1 MSENSEKLYIDPRP
15 RRVNESF
22 EWIGTNL
29 ANHAWEVVERV
40 VDHLGV
46 SGEEKREARIKKLL
60 VEIRDKGFRPS
71 KEVEPIELRQGK
83 VAINEQRERH
93 ADLALR
99 HAVVVYDE
107 YTEGRTPVTRPP
119 EGQLD
124 KRLKLTF
131 QRMQAS
137 LLQAQRHLTALD
149 ILKNLE
155 KSHYGVRASK
165 GGKVRS
171 RAPSKYDHEAL
182 LAAMVKGMLY
192 NNPDSIKRAKYDVEG
207 VSHEWALKIYNLNR
221 EFEIL
226 DITSRGA
233 LKAEIQSLLIKRLKA
248 GQEVHDREAQSRA
261 MLFQMWRSR
270 DEFRSEETDRMDTD
284 LALERGRREGI
295 QHVLEYLLN
304 KEFGELP
311 DEAREEIYA
320 MNHAEDLQACLDHLS
335 GASSW
340 QEVIQGREADS

>member
-1 MSENSEKLYIDPRP
+1 MSEGSEKLYIDPRQ

-22 EWIGTNL
+22 EWIGANL
-29 ANHAWEVVERV
+29 ANHAWEVVV
-40 VDHLGV
+40 KVFDHLGV
-46 SGEEKREARIKKLL
+46 SDKEKREAWIEKLL
-60 VEIRDKGFRPS
+60 TEIRDSGFRPG
-71 KEVEPIELRQGK
+71 KEVEPIELRQGEVQIK
-83 VAINEQRERH
+83 EQRERH

-107 YTEGRTPVTRPP
+107 YSEGRAPVTRPP
-119 EGQLD
+119 EGELD
-124 KRLKLTF
+124 KRLKHTF
-131 QRMQAS
+131 QRMQSS

-155 KSHYGVRASK
+155 KHHYSVRASK

-182 LAAMVKGMLY
+182 LSAMVKGMLY
-192 NNPDSIKRAKYDVEG
+192 NNPGSINRAKSDVEG

-248 GQEVHDREAQSRA
+248 GQAVHDREAQRRA

-270 DEFRSEETDRMDTD
+270 DEFRSEETDRMDSD
-284 LALERGRREGI
+284 LAREQGLREG
-295 QHVLEYLLN
+295 VKGVVEYLLR

-320 MNHAEDLQACLDHLS
+320 MNHADDLQACLDRLS

-340 QEVIQGREADS
+340 QDVLRESDFAS